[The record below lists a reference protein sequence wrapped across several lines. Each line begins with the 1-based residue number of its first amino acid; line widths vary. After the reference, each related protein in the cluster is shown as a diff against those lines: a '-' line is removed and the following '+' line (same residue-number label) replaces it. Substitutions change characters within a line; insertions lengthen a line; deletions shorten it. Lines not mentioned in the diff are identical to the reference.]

1 MGLHYIEQWNI
12 ILRSENTTFTG
23 VVPENV
29 REERLRRLEESKTGG
44 GSAADARHGRLAG
57 SSTDRMD
64 VDDAETVTL
73 ASEESDAEDQLHL
86 LYNPGYIIAVEQ
98 ITGSE
103 SAYRGRAH
111 PKLAYSRKV
120 FAFPETKLNY
130 HVSFNWERYDFVLK
144 GNFNRRAQEHAHD
157 AAVRSLRKRGHK
169 NLPELYDKR
178 PQLAR
183 PQVAVPR
190 RTIRKMKWVQK
201 QWKTN
206 LRIYDADYYSG
217 KVAFNYE
224 LLGPMEEEK
233 QRQRLLQKAWHKDAF
248 RRHAL
253 GIPTY
258 KPKMNPGEIWELV
271 PESDSEEEAGDVR
284 GEGSAAEAVQVAR
297 TLFDGR
303 IYDTVEAEIGRGINP
318 HSELPIKQNEEPEI
332 DTAQPMPSGATSST
346 VGQLSVKED
355 ITPAGTA
362 PLTNKAHDD
371 KALMKKV
378 MELRVL
384 DENEQLPEVKPTEAA
399 TKLESQASDTKVE
412 LQGDKD
418 TATGPDTTQLPVVA
432 EEEEP
437 EEELPDFGD
446 SD

>member
-1 MGLHYIEQWNI
+1 
-12 ILRSENTTFTG
+12 
-23 VVPENV
+23 
-29 REERLRRLEESKTGG
+29 
-44 GSAADARHGRLAG
+44 
-57 SSTDRMD
+57 
-64 VDDAETVTL
+64 
-73 ASEESDAEDQLHL
+73 
-86 LYNPGYIIAVEQ
+86 
-98 ITGSE
+98 
-103 SAYRGRAH
+103 
-111 PKLAYSRKV
+111 
-120 FAFPETKLNY
+120 
-130 HVSFNWERYDFVLK
+130 
-144 GNFNRRAQEHAHD
+144 
-157 AAVRSLRKRGHK
+157 
-169 NLPELYDKR
+169 
-178 PQLAR
+178 
-183 PQVAVPR
+183 
-190 RTIRKMKWVQK
+190 MKWVQK

-258 KPKMNPGEIWELV
+258 KPKMKPGEIWELV

-418 TATGPDTTQLPVVA
+418 TATGLDTSQLPVKA